1 MKTFISLKDVHRVT
15 HIDDADKITGIVVDY
30 TNECQFRHV
39 QDISDTNKASKMYF
53 IEKYGKI
60 YETIKD
66 ALTKGENYV
75 EIEL

>member
-15 HIDDADKITGIVVDY
+15 HIDGDELTGITVDY

-39 QDISDTNKASKMYF
+39 RDISKANRDAKDHF

-60 YETIKD
+60 YETIKN
-66 ALTKGENYV
+66 AVEKSVRYV
-75 EIEL
+75 EIEI

>member
-15 HIDDADKITGIVVDY
+15 HIDGDELTGITVDY

-39 QDISDTNKASKMYF
+39 RDISKTHRDYKAHF

-60 YETIKD
+60 YEAIKN
-66 ALTKGENYV
+66 AVEKSVRYV

>member
-15 HIDDADKITGIVVDY
+15 YLDKADKTTGIVVDY

-39 QDISDTNKASKMYF
+39 HDISNINRDYKAHF

-60 YETIKD
+60 YEAIKN
-66 ALTKGENYV
+66 ALTKDDRYI

>member
-15 HIDDADKITGIVVDY
+15 HIDADKITGIVVDY

-39 QDISDTNKASKMYF
+39 RDISGTHGDYKAIH

-60 YETIKD
+60 YEAIKD
-66 ALTKGENYV
+66 ALTKGDRYI

>member
-15 HIDDADKITGIVVDY
+15 HFDGDELTGITVDY

-39 QDISDTNKASKMYF
+39 RDISDTNRDSKAKF

-60 YETIKD
+60 YEAIKN
-66 ALTKGENYV
+66 ALTKGDRYI